1 MGNWTED
8 FKSNVIYRL
17 DENIR
22 MVSIALS
29 KVDDDETWVKQNVA
43 INTLGNQLLHIIGNL
58 KQYVISGLGGETDNR
73 NRDAEFDTEDGPT
86 KDELLKQLLHLGQNV
101 TATIENA
108 SEADLLKKYKVQGF
122 DLSGMGLVIH
132 AIEHFSY
139 HTGQIATLVK
149 LVVSEPL
156 GFYAGLDLNMLNQ
169 VEDDGDLEDS
179 DLDSENEKK
188 EADDIAGKE

>member
-29 KVDDDETWVKQNVA
+29 KVDDDETWVKQNLA

-58 KQYVISGLGGETDNR
+58 KQYVISGLGGEADNR
-73 NRDAEFDTEDGPT
+73 NREEEFNAEDGPT
-86 KDELLKQLLHLGQNV
+86 KDELLKQLLHLGQEV
-101 TATIENA
+101 TSTIQNA
-108 SEADLLKKYKVQGF
+108 SEEDLLKKYKVQGF

-132 AIEHFSY
+132 AVEHFSY

-149 LVVSEPL
+149 LVVNEPL
-156 GFYAGLDLNMLNQ
+156 GFYAGLDLNILNQ
-169 VEDDGDLEDS
+169 VEDDGDLEGS
-179 DLDSENEKK
+179 DLDSKNEKK